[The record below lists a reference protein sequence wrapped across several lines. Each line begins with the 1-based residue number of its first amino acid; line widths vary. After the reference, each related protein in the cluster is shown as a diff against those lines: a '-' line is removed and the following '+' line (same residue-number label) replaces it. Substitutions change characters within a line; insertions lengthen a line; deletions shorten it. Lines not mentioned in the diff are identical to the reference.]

1 MSGFQVRRATRSSKI
16 GLALVLLSL
25 PVLAAAPWWG
35 GPATISTL
43 VEVLVYIGLA
53 SLWNLLAGYAG
64 LVSVGQQAYVGLGG
78 YTLFGLASLFGVDP
92 LLAIPAAGLLTA
104 VISVPVAGLL
114 FRLRGPYFA
123 IGSWVVAEVFRLLLA
138 NWQLLGGGSGASLP
152 VPVVIAMAPD
162 RFLRLAYIYWT
173 ALALAALTIALV
185 AFLLRSRFGMA
196 LTAIRDNEIAARS
209 NGVSVTRTKLV
220 VYVLAAAGTG
230 MLGALISLAHLR
242 ISPDSAFSVND
253 WSVLVIFM
261 TVIGGIG
268 SIEGP
273 VLGAILFFLLRGAL
287 ANLGSIYLIIL
298 GAIAIGVMML
308 APRGLWGLVAAR
320 TGWDVLP
327 LKRRVFV
334 TNPTE
339 QTPR

>member
-1 MSGFQVRRATRSSKI
+1 MSSAAFHVSRATRSSKI

-25 PVLAAAPWWG
+25 PVLAAAPWWASAG
-35 GPATISTL
+35 TVNML

-78 YTLFGLASLFGVDP
+78 YTLFALASLFGVDP

-104 VISVPVAGLL
+104 IISVPVAGLL

-162 RFLRLAYIYWT
+162 RFLRLAYIYWA

-242 ISPDSAFSVND
+242 ISPDAAFSVND

-273 VLGAILFFLLRGAL
+273 VIGAILFFLLRGAL
-287 ANLGSIYLIIL
+287 ADLGSVYLMIL
-298 GAIAIGVMML
+298 GAIAIAVMML

-327 LKRRVFV
+327 LKRRVFRK
-334 TNPTE
+334 
-339 QTPR
+339 TPGV